1 MRFATLLSAVLLS
14 ATTAATA
21 GKLGGK
27 TARERVEELRAKR
40 FRGVREQGDSNLLE
54 RKANNAPLFLNA
66 NTTKFAVNGTAI
78 PEVDFDVGE
87 SYAGS
92 LPISNSPSEMSN
104 LFFWFFPST
113 NPAAKKEIVIWL
125 NGGPG
130 CSSLEGFIQEN
141 GPISWQYGTYK
152 PVSNPWS
159 WHTLTNM
166 VWIEQPVGTGF
177 STGKVTA
184 TSEQDVAKQFL
195 GFWKNFIDTFSM
207 QGYKVYIAGESYA
220 GLYCPYIANAM
231 LDAKDSNYY
240 NMSGVLMYSP
250 VIAVEPLQGSIPIVP
265 FVEYWKGLFP
275 FNDRFRSQ
283 LHALDK
289 KCGFSDYVNQYLVF
303 PPKGNLPSRLPG
315 TDASGRMLQECDQI
329 FFTVYQAA
337 AEINPC
343 FDYYQVATTCPL
355 LWDVLGFPGSFEYS
369 PAGASVYFDRADV
382 KAAIHAPN
390 IKWELC
396 SSDPVFVG
404 RHDSSAP
411 SIISVLPSVVDR
423 TKNVIIGHGNLDM
436 VLMGNGTLLALQ
448 NMTWGGKLG
457 FQRRPTDPFYVPY
470 SNIGTPGTDA
480 GAGVF
485 GTTITERGLTFMG
498 INLAGHMVPQYA
510 PSVAYR
516 HVEFLLGRVN
526 CLNCTVPFTT
536 EKGIAPPQI
545 RDLGFGT
552 SSVP

>member
-1 MRFATLLSAVLLS
+1 MRFAALVSAVLL
-14 ATTAATA
+14 AATAATA
-21 GKLGGK
+21 DKLGGK
-27 TARERVEELRAKR
+27 TALERANELRAKR
-40 FRGVREQGDSNLLE
+40 FRGVRKPSNDNPFE
-54 RKANNAPLFLNA
+54 RKADVSSFLNA

-78 PEVDFDVGE
+78 PEVDFDAGE

-92 LPISNSPSEMSN
+92 LPISSSPSEESN

-113 NPAAKKEIVIWL
+113 NPAAKKEIIIWL

-141 GPISWQYGTYK
+141 GPILWQYGTYK
-152 PVSNPWS
+152 PVANPWS

-166 VWIEQPVGTGF
+166 VWVDQPIGTGF

-184 TSEQDVAKQFL
+184 TSEEDVAKQFL

-220 GLYCPYIANAM
+220 GRYCPYIANAM
-231 LDAKDSNYY
+231 LDAKDPTYY
-240 NMSGVLMYSP
+240 NMSGMLMYSP
-250 VIAVEPLQGSIPIVP
+250 VIAATPIQISVPIIP
-265 FVEYWKGLFP
+265 FVNYWKGLFP
-275 FNDRFRSQ
+275 FNDNIRSD
-283 LHALDK
+283 LHATDK
-289 KCGFSDYVNQYLVF
+289 KCGFSDYLDQYLVF

-315 TDASGRMLQECDQI
+315 TDAQGQMLPVCDDI
-329 FFTVYQAA
+329 FFSVYAA
-337 AEINPC
+337 VSELNPC
-343 FDYYQVATTCPL
+343 FDFYQVATTCPL
-355 LWDVLGFPGSFEYS
+355 LWDVMGFPGSFPYS
-369 PAGASVYFDRADV
+369 PAGAQIYFDRADV
-382 KAAIHAPN
+382 KAAIHAPPN
-390 IKWELC
+390 VTWELC
-396 SSDPVFVG
+396 SSDDVFAG
-404 RHDSSAP
+404 GDRSAP
-411 SIISVLPSVVDR
+411 PILSVLPSVVDR

-436 VLMGNGTLLALQ
+436 VLIGNGTLLALQ

-470 SNIGTPGTDA
+470 SNIGTVGTDA

-485 GTTITERGLTFMG
+485 GTTITERGLTFSG
-498 INLAGHMVPQYA
+498 INLAGHMLPQYA

-516 HVEFLLGRVN
+516 QVEFLLGRVN

-536 EKGIAPPQI
+536 EKGTPPPQG

-552 SSVP
+552 SSIP